1 MVACNFRWWYAL
13 LAVFPP
19 RSRAD
24 HFSGSRAALVP
35 LWTKGSCIIVSVL
48 TSLYTG
54 SRAQMIE
61 HNPKNLTVAA
71 NGTVTVTVGA
81 HAIETFLLDV
91 GL

>member
-1 MVACNFRWWYAL
+1 
-13 LAVFPP
+13 
-19 RSRAD
+19 
-24 HFSGSRAALVP
+24 
-35 LWTKGSCIIVSVL
+35 
-48 TSLYTG
+48 
-54 SRAQMIE
+54 MIE